1 MKAVQVLD
9 VLVLRVVVV
18 FALVVCPYPIL
29 GKAKLEAR
37 GAGGTNA
44 SSASSR

>member
-18 FALVVCPYPIL
+18 VVVVL
-29 GKAKLEAR
+29 KKAKLEAR
-37 GAGGTNA
+37 GAGCTNA